1 MSDRISSWSCDHP
14 KLCNDRSYDVSKIIN
29 SKKFEKSEPNGM
41 TATVVKMTIL
51 ERSLILRRKDQ
62 RKNTFPVYSHVRPG
76 LQVFMRSHVILF
88 DVPEQFNS
96 VN

>member
-62 RKNTFPVYSHVRPG
+62 RKKYISGIFSRKT
-76 LQVFMRSHVILF
+76 RSASFYEESRDIV
-88 DVPEQFNS
+88 
-96 VN
+96 